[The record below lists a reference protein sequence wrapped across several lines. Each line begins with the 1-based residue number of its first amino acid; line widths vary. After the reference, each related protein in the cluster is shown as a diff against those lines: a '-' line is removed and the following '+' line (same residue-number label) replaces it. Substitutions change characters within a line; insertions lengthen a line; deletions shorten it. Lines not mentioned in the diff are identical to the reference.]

1 MEKNDKYGAI
11 EGYENKLERMKK
23 ICSLMS
29 MLKKCID
36 ESTED
41 LTNSIYQQFYSPT
54 MTERHEN
61 LMRTY
66 KLFTDNLHELI
77 EQYSNHIKYLES
89 MTAIYAPPDV
99 FKAKKNQDD
108 ESNNQDEENS
118 H

>member
-1 MEKNDKYGAI
+1 
-11 EGYENKLERMKK
+11 
-23 ICSLMS
+23 MS

-41 LTNSIYQQFYSPT
+41 LTNSICQQFNSPT

-77 EQYSNHIKYLES
+77 EQYSNHINYMIS
-89 MTAIYAPPDV
+89 MTAIYAPPDA
-99 FKAKKNQDD
+99 FKAKQ
-108 ESNNQDEENS
+108 NQDEECANLEKTAI
-118 H
+118 HKF